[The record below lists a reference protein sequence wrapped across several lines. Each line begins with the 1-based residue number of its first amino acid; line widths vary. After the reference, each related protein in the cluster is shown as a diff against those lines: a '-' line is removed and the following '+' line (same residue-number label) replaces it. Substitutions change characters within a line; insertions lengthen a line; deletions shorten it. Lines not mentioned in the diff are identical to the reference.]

1 MPLGQSQDISQT
13 DPGGRVT
20 LRFRH
25 RLISFRRFISCS
37 LALALLNRACRDHA
51 PAFPQR
57 SPLLLL
63 TTAACGGL
71 RSAPDSRSRRAHL
84 HPSYSYAPPCGPA
97 ILVTHDPQETSTR
110 LSGEALAILTVG
122 SPPEMRSWY
131 AVLI

>member
-20 LRFRH
+20 PRFRH
-25 RLISFRRFISCS
+25 RLISFRRFISGS
-37 LALALLNRACRDHA
+37 LALALLNRACPDHA

-71 RSAPDSRSRRAHL
+71 RSAPDNRSRRAHL

-97 ILVTHDPQETSTR
+97 ILVTHDPSDIIPHRRERPIRGGS
-110 LSGEALAILTVG
+110 
-122 SPPEMRSWY
+122 SPPEAPRLHKRQSR
-131 AVLI
+131 